1 MLNCKDL
8 TRLVSESFERKLT
21 IGERLNLW
29 MHVSM
34 CVTCRQFRR
43 LQLRINE
50 AIRHRGT
57 SVSAASEETAN
68 PSERLSDES
77 RSRLQQAIA
86 SAANEGDSSLSDSQ
100 SD

>member
-29 MHVSM
+29 LHISM
-34 CVTCRQFRR
+34 CITCRQFRR
-43 LQLRINE
+43 LQLRIHQ
-50 AIRHRGT
+50 AIRHRAT
-57 SVSAASEETAN
+57 SVLEQTVTPA
-68 PSERLSDES
+68 ERLSDES

-86 SAANEGDSSLSDSQ
+86 SASEGGDSSSGDRQ